1 MSILRADA
9 NYSSF
14 RKYTG
19 PQTNDVI
26 QELPTEAG
34 ENDFDEEGEITV

>member
-1 MSILRADA
+1 MLIIYPSV
-9 NYSSF
+9 

-26 QELPTEAG
+26 QELPTEDDG
-34 ENDFDEEGEITV
+34 DDFDEPGEITV